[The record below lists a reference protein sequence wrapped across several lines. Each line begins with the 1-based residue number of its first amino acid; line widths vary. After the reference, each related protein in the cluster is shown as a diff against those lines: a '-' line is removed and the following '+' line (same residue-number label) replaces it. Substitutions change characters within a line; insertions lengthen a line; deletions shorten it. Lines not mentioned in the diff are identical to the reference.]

1 MTTTTSEPPAST
13 WEPPATI
20 ARPDLVRISEQVLA
34 RPDLPITVREDI
46 FRIHCLGLDWD
57 IGGEVFEPTDPA
69 RVLRDSRS
77 GARLGFFS
85 LHGGAGDHRTRRTAA
100 TLLAAKFGFKV
111 VTMTYPG
118 RLNFNDPQRDWPG
131 DTINPDGTTRTPIY
145 QIGEEITPD
154 QYELVQDRSDPEKHA
169 KWGTLFFIRAR
180 EGTRFYD
187 RLAAWPAAFDEAM
200 VEICRRHLPAEEGYA
215 VLAHG
220 QSTGGPFAHIA
231 LQRVQNCVGLAGLET
246 SQWGAIGATAW
257 HTWNY
262 PFNYLTIRTWRH
274 IAKYLGPE
282 AGEAGARRLP
292 QLMEQV
298 FEAWERVKNQPQFK
312 AEYLVSFDNDS
323 GLEAAARYSAQRL
336 GLGPAETEA
345 LVRRYLN
352 LPRPLTG
359 PGVGLKP
366 VPPLLYQICQGSVDH
381 TPEAYRDALFA
392 NLDKLDPRPK
402 YRLVQLEAGVH
413 ANEQPEEGLPRG
425 PFPVAAQVWV
435 DAVQNGYY
443 NP

>member
-1 MTTTTSEPPAST
+1 MTTSTTIQT

-20 ARPDLVRISEQVLA
+20 ARADLIRLSDAVLA
-34 RPDLPITVREDI
+34 RPDTPIAVREDI
-46 FRIHCLGLDWD
+46 FRVHSLGLDWD
-57 IGGEVFEPTDPA
+57 IGGEVFEPVDA
-69 RVLRDSRS
+69 ADVLRGPDGRKM
-77 GARLGFFS
+77 GYFS

-100 TLLAAKFGFKV
+100 TLLATKFGFKV

-118 RLNFNDPQRDWPG
+118 RLNFNDPNRDWPG
-131 DTINPDGTTRTPIY
+131 DTINADGTTRTPIY
-145 QIGEEITPD
+145 QIGEEVTPD
-154 QYELVQDRSDPEKHA
+154 QYELVQDRSDPDKHA

-187 RLAAWPAAFDEAM
+187 RLAAWPAAFEDAM
-200 VEICRRHLPAEEGYA
+200 VEICRRHLPDDYA

-231 LQRVQNCVGLAGLET
+231 LQRVPNCVGLAGLET
-246 SQWGAIGATAW
+246 SQWGSIGATAW

-282 AGEAGARRLP
+282 AGEAGTRRLP

-312 AEYLVSFDNDS
+312 AEYLVSFDNQP
-323 GLEAAARYSAQRL
+323 GLEAAARYSAERV
-336 GLGPAETEA
+336 GLNPEV
-345 LVRRYLN
+345 LVQRYLN
-352 LPRPLTG
+352 LTRPLTG
-359 PGVGLKP
+359 PDVKP
-366 VPPLLYQICQGSVDH
+366 VPPLLYQITRGSVDH
-381 TPEAYRDALFA
+381 QIERYRDTLF
-392 NLDKLDPRPK
+392 NGLDRLEPRPK
-402 YRLVQLEAGVH
+402 YRAVQLDAGVH

-425 PFPVAAQVWV
+425 PFPAAAQVWV
-435 DAVQNGYY
+435 DAVRNGYY
-443 NP
+443 LPS